1 MGTTDYTEFLNQKSQ
16 KFYSDLSKTQTI
28 QDEKIDDL
36 SEKIELKV
44 SIAEFKNDCTYH
56 IQLFNVINNQKLK
69 LNQYNGCS
77 NSDNNTLILNSPIII
92 RYFFEKEQKLFIE
105 ISKTENGL
113 TKKYEVTTTLGC
125 VMGSRKNT
133 FLKNISTSEP
143 EMIVLKAE
151 KLKKSEELISIKFEV
166 NSNDNIE
173 FDDVKNKLYYEIF
186 SNKNII
192 YRSES
197 LNDKGIFAQVKIPLC
212 LFKDNK
218 ITFIFYNC
226 DKEVVENFTLSQFE
240 FIKKKKFEVKLNDT
254 VFQVLSKSSIAKDYT
269 FVDYLKA
276 GIQIGLA
283 VAIDFTASNGAPNDP
298 NSLHYINDQLP
309 NQYERAINSC
319 GNIVA
324 YYDYDQLFP
333 CFGFGAKIKNKS
345 IGLFNL
351 NMKKDPNINFIEGI
365 IEAYHSALN
374 VVTLWGPTFFAP
386 IIREMNKMIKRE
398 RSNLKYHILMILT
411 DGMIDDIDETIEE
424 IVEASFLPL
433 SIIIIGVGKADF
445 SNMVEL
451 DADENP
457 LVNSKG
463 VKASRD
469 IVQFVPFLKYES
481 NPENLAMEVLAEI
494 PRQIVDYYEQN
505 RVEPNKIK
513 I

>member
-1 MGTTDYTEFLNQKSQ
+1 MTNCFLV
-16 KFYSDLSKTQTI
+16 L
-28 QDEKIDDL
+28 
-36 SEKIELKV
+36 V
-44 SIAEFKNDCTYH
+44 SG
-56 IQLFNVINNQKLK
+56 LKLK
-69 LNQYNGCS
+69 
-77 NSDNNTLILNSPIII
+77 
-92 RYFFEKEQKLFIE
+92 
-105 ISKTENGL
+105 
-113 TKKYEVTTTLGC
+113 
-125 VMGSRKNT
+125 
-133 FLKNISTSEP
+133 
-143 EMIVLKAE
+143 
-151 KLKKSEELISIKFEV
+151 
-166 NSNDNIE
+166 
-173 FDDVKNKLYYEIF
+173 
-186 SNKNII
+186 
-192 YRSES
+192 
-197 LNDKGIFAQVKIPLC
+197 
-212 LFKDNK
+212 
-218 ITFIFYNC
+218 
-226 DKEVVENFTLSQFE
+226 
-240 FIKKKKFEVKLNDT
+240 
-254 VFQVLSKSSIAKDYT
+254 
-269 FVDYLKA
+269 
-276 GIQIGLA
+276 
-283 VAIDFTASNGAPNDP
+283 
-298 NSLHYINDQLP
+298 IN
-309 NQYERAINSC
+309 
-319 GNIVA
+319 
-324 YYDYDQLFP
+324 
-333 CFGFGAKIKNKS
+333 
-345 IGLFNL
+345 LFNL

>member
-186 SNKNII
+186 SNRNII
-192 YRSES
+192 YRSE
-197 LNDKGIFAQVKIPLC
+197 I
-212 LFKDNK
+212 
-218 ITFIFYNC
+218 
-226 DKEVVENFTLSQFE
+226 
-240 FIKKKKFEVKLNDT
+240 
-254 VFQVLSKSSIAKDYT
+254 
-269 FVDYLKA
+269 
-276 GIQIGLA
+276 
-283 VAIDFTASNGAPNDP
+283 
-298 NSLHYINDQLP
+298 
-309 NQYERAINSC
+309 
-319 GNIVA
+319 
-324 YYDYDQLFP
+324 
-333 CFGFGAKIKNKS
+333 
-345 IGLFNL
+345 
-351 NMKKDPNINFIEGI
+351 
-365 IEAYHSALN
+365 
-374 VVTLWGPTFFAP
+374 
-386 IIREMNKMIKRE
+386 
-398 RSNLKYHILMILT
+398 
-411 DGMIDDIDETIEE
+411 
-424 IVEASFLPL
+424 
-433 SIIIIGVGKADF
+433 
-445 SNMVEL
+445 
-451 DADENP
+451 
-457 LVNSKG
+457 
-463 VKASRD
+463 
-469 IVQFVPFLKYES
+469 
-481 NPENLAMEVLAEI
+481 
-494 PRQIVDYYEQN
+494 
-505 RVEPNKIK
+505 
-513 I
+513 